1 MATLHGQAMTA
12 MLEISS
18 DSPEETIDIGR
29 LIGGVLAPGDVVGLV
44 GPLGAGKTQ
53 LTKGIAMG
61 LGLGD
66 SRLVNSPTFVLVNE
80 YTTRVPIHHID
91 AYRLAGATEL
101 VALGFEEM
109 TQASGVVIVEWADR
123 VIDAIGSES
132 LMIEFVPC
140 GETRRMIRL
149 STRSSNMAGR
159 MATLGVPD

>member
-12 MLEISS
+12 TLEIPS

-29 LIGGVLAPGDVVGLV
+29 LIGGILAPGDVVGLV

-61 LGLGD
+61 LGLCD
-66 SRLVNSPTFVLVNE
+66 SRMVNSPTFVLVNE
-80 YTTRVPIHHID
+80 YDTRLPIHHID

-101 VALGFEEM
+101 AALGFEEM

-132 LMIEFVPC
+132 LMIELVPS
-140 GETRRMIRL
+140 GEMRRMIRL
-149 STRSSNMAGR
+149 STESSDIASR
-159 MATLGVPD
+159 LAALGVQG